1 MPTIT
6 SHAKV
11 SPPRVPGVLHR
22 PRLLDL
28 LKKNQDKRLLFIL
41 GQAAQGKTTLAASY
55 AKTQDI
61 PVAWLNLDQGDSDPV
76 NLFYWMINA
85 FEFTLPERD
94 LSFLRSYP
102 AMSRAAREPA
112 LLYQEWVRVMFDQI
126 NDPVQLVLDG
136 LDRLSNN
143 APSLLFLQTLVY
155 QCPPH
160 IRLILLS
167 REEPP
172 FGLQELKIKQQAQIL
187 TNEDLAF
194 RLEETKAFFRETRKV
209 SLNSSQVARV
219 HSSTEGWV
227 GGLLLFS
234 EALERL
240 AEGERESYIAEK
252 LPDQIRKEAFRFF
265 EEVILSSQPPEVREF
280 LIKSSILDKVET
292 DLIGELL
299 ETKAMEEVLREAARK
314 HLFVQTIYE
323 EGKGWVYRYHQL
335 FRDFLQLRFNTEL
348 SPETRKSL
356 SFKAGLLFQKRNR
369 QEEAIRFFLK
379 AGAYESAVPAIEKI
393 GLDLILSLKTAELLE
408 WLQAFPEEIRQNNPW
423 LLYYLSRA
431 RHFTNPAENLP
442 IYHQV
447 LTLFEKARDLRGC
460 LLSLGSLIVASIW
473 CSHELVPLD
482 ELLAKGE
489 NLLGQIKNSL
499 FPRERSM
506 LWTCIGVGLLHIN
519 PRKAFQANQNGY
531 LLACEIKE
539 VVLQLN
545 PLANCMVAL
554 LMLDEHPLADEMSK
568 KIEAILSK
576 YPYPEV
582 SFQYRSYRGIIFLVK
597 GELENAEAEF
607 EIARKE
613 CEQVGRSYL
622 YPAIMQEYII
632 LKANLGQYREAE
644 ELGQRVLQLATAQG
658 QLLRVGFALLNLGT
672 KYNFEGA
679 YDQAKE
685 YARQCFE
692 ILPSIGASS
701 IFLKHK
707 LSFLRGSLWRPGEE
721 EETVLNDLQNALD
734 YYLSIWNGHAIDT
747 HFALALIYWRKNDKN
762 KTVQH
767 LHSGFNIA
775 RQKGLYYI
783 AWSSPK
789 DIAKVCALA
798 IELGNQEDA
807 DCTLK
812 ILNTRRPPQAREE
825 LERLM
830 NHPDPTV
837 RSRAARIG
845 LALHQSTL
853 PRLRIETLGGFR
865 VIRSC
870 SPVKEEEWHGS
881 QAKNLLKAIV
891 AWGGEGVQKE
901 VLMES
906 LWAEGQP
913 AKVEKTFKSALHRLR
928 QVLEPEL
935 DSRYGY
941 SYVGMKDNRVSLD
954 KEICEVDVNKF
965 LELIKEGEEREAS
978 SQVEEALSFYQKAA
992 ELYRGDFLA
1001 NDGYTEWSESRR
1013 EELRRK
1019 YLGLLLKTA
1028 RIHED
1033 RGAARKTISYYEK
1046 AIQFDPFSEE
1056 ANRRLMVLYAGMGKQ
1071 DEALNIYKTYQKAL
1085 REGLDAEPDALTK
1098 SLYNKIQ
1105 KP

>member
-1 MPTIT
+1 
-6 SHAKV
+6 
-11 SPPRVPGVLHR
+11 
-22 PRLLDL
+22 
-28 LKKNQDKRLLFIL
+28 
-41 GQAAQGKTTLAASY
+41 
-55 AKTQDI
+55 
-61 PVAWLNLDQGDSDPV
+61 VAWLNLDQGDSDPV
-76 NLFYWMINA
+76 NLFYWLVNA
-85 FEFTLPERD
+85 FEHILPERD
-94 LSFLRSYP
+94 FSFLRSYP
-102 AMSRAAREPA
+102 SSSRGPREPIS
-112 LLYQEWVRVMFDQI
+112 LYREWVQVMFDQI
-126 NDPVQLVLDG
+126 NDQVQLVLDG
-136 LDRLSNN
+136 LDRLTEN
-143 APSLLFLQTLVY
+143 APSLLFIQTLVY
-155 QCPPH
+155 EGPPH

-167 REEPP
+167 REEPS
-172 FGLQELKIKQQAQIL
+172 FGLQELRMKQKAQVL
-187 TNEDLAF
+187 TNDDLAF
-194 RLEETKAFFRETRKV
+194 SLEETRAFFREIQKM
-209 SLNSSQVARV
+209 SLNHSQVSRI

-234 EALERL
+234 EALEKL
-240 AEGERESYIAEK
+240 PEEEREKYISEK
-252 LPDQIRKEAFRFF
+252 MPDHLRMDAFRFF

-292 DLIGELL
+292 ELIGELM

-314 HLFVQTIYE
+314 HLFVQSIYE

-369 QEEAIRFFLK
+369 LEEAIRFFLK

-423 LLYYLSRA
+423 LLYYLARA

-473 CSHELVPLD
+473 FSPELVPLD

-499 FPRERSM
+499 FLRERSM
-506 LWTCIGVGLLHIN
+506 LWTGIGVGLMYIN

-531 LLACEIKE
+531 LIACEIKE

-613 CEQVGRSYL
+613 CEQVDRSYL

-747 HFALALIYWRKNDKN
+747 HFALALIYWRKNDEN

-807 DCTLK
+807 DCALK
-812 ILNTRRPPQAREE
+812 ILTTRRPPQAREE

-830 NHPDPTV
+830 NHSDPNI
-837 RSRAARIG
+837 RAKAAKIAA
-845 LALHQSTL
+845 ALHRLSL
-853 PRLRIETLGGFR
+853 PPLRIETLGGFR
-865 VIRSC
+865 VIRSG
-870 SPVKEEEWHGS
+870 SPVKEEEWQGS
-881 QAKNLLKAIV
+881 QTKNLLKAIV
-891 AWGGEGVQKE
+891 TYGEEGVQKE
-901 VLMES
+901 VLQEN
-906 LWAEGQP
+906 LWPEGQP
-913 AKVEKTFKSALHRLR
+913 TKVESSYKVALHRLR
-928 QVLEPEL
+928 QILEP
-935 DSRYGY
+935 DADPRYGY
-941 SYVGMKDNRVSLD
+941 SYIRVKENRVSLD
-954 KEICEVDVNKF
+954 QALCEVDVNKF
-965 LELIKEGEEREAS
+965 LTLFQEGKKREAGRRID
-978 SQVEEALSFYQKAA
+978 EALSAYQEAID
-992 ELYRGDFLA
+992 LYRGDFLSG
-1001 NDGYTEWSESRR
+1001 DGNTEWADFRR
-1013 EELRRK
+1013 GELRSN
-1019 YLGLLLKTA
+1019 YLELIFKTA
-1028 RIHED
+1028 RIHEN
-1033 RGAARKTISYYEK
+1033 RGAPRKAISFYEK
-1046 AIQFDPFSEE
+1046 ALKCDPCSED
-1056 ANRRLMVLYAGMGKQ
+1056 ACRRLMALYAGMGRRN
-1071 DEALNIYKTYQKAL
+1071 EALKVYLSCEKALLENLQTKPEPLTRSLYQKIL
-1085 REGLDAEPDALTK
+1085 NP
-1098 SLYNKIQ
+1098 
-1105 KP
+1105 